1 MWRSFEA
8 LLGRRYLMRIHRK
21 PKVFYIGLSVMALGL
36 VIMLSS
42 NVISSEGF
50 INWWS
55 GELDGFNQER
65 FLLKLQLRQA
75 SIVVQAVGLG
85 LIVISVL
92 VALFGFLQWWMTT
105 FSAFSTFMIATG
117 VAEVLLVLGV
127 MNGFQGYLRSKLI
140 DAHAHVS
147 VLPAADEEWI
157 SDYRSLSREL
167 NAIDGVYGVSP
178 ILSAEVMLRVPE
190 TSATAAAVLLGVE
203 AESIDQTVKLSSF
216 IERGCG
222 CLSTLADPTS
232 FLKMLEENQ
241 RSALVYCA
249 DACQPLSD
257 PSSTAKSTPKKGL
270 GDPQTESTDPMSL
283 MALPTPTK
291 RSHYPTVFLGAQLKY
306 NLNIGL
312 GQSFEVISP
321 LGDIGPQGPMPKLR
335 SFKLAGWISSGLPE
349 VDTQQAYSSLK
360 DLQRFLGVGDVVN
373 EIRVRAQDINSAR
386 ALRDVLRT
394 RLGARASIIDWRDR
408 NRNLF
413 SALQLERIAM
423 FLVLTIN
430 ILLAAFSIMSTLV
443 MNLIERK
450 REVAIL
456 RAMGAETYSMRRIF
470 ISQGLT
476 AGIVGTLLGVLIG
489 GGACAILAY
498 FGLPLKVEEV
508 YNIPSIPVQVRPS
521 DLIAIVA
528 VALGVSLVSTIYPAM
543 YAAKIQPIEGV
554 KGR

>member
-1 MWRSFEA
+1 
-8 LLGRRYLMRIHRK
+8 
-21 PKVFYIGLSVMALGL
+21 
-36 VIMLSS
+36 
-42 NVISSEGF
+42 
-50 INWWS
+50 
-55 GELDGFNQER
+55 
-65 FLLKLQLRQA
+65 
-75 SIVVQAVGLG
+75 
-85 LIVISVL
+85 
-92 VALFGFLQWWMTT
+92 
-105 FSAFSTFMIATG
+105 
-117 VAEVLLVLGV
+117 
-127 MNGFQGYLRSKLI
+127 
-140 DAHAHVS
+140 
-147 VLPAADEEWI
+147 
-157 SDYRSLSREL
+157 
-167 NAIDGVYGVSP
+167 
-178 ILSAEVMLRVPE
+178 
-190 TSATAAAVLLGVE
+190 
-203 AESIDQTVKLSSF
+203 
-216 IERGCG
+216 
-222 CLSTLADPTS
+222 
-232 FLKMLEENQ
+232 
-241 RSALVYCA
+241 
-249 DACQPLSD
+249 
-257 PSSTAKSTPKKGL
+257 
-270 GDPQTESTDPMSL
+270 MSL
-283 MALPTPTK
+283 MALPSPSK
-291 RSHYPTVFLGAQLKY
+291 RSHQSTVFLGSQLKY

-335 SFKLAGWISSGLPE
+335 SFKLAGWMTSGLPE
-349 VDTQQAYSSLK
+349 VDTQQAYSSLN

-373 EIRVRAQDINSAR
+373 EIRVRARDIDAAR
-386 ALRDVLRT
+386 ALRDDLRE
-394 RLGARASIIDWRDR
+394 RLGSRATIIDWRDR

-456 RAMGAETYSMRRIF
+456 RTMGAETYSMRRIF

-489 GGACAILAY
+489 GGACAILGY